1 MSMREI
7 RQSPTAQMVSPDMQ
21 EPELMLECRQLC
33 KVYTQ
38 GPERVEVLRNLDL
51 RVYAGERVAIV
62 GASGSGKTTLLNLLG
77 GLDLP
82 SSGEVMIAGL
92 NLASLN
98 EAQRDRMRNRNL
110 GFVYQF
116 HHLLGEFTALEN
128 VSMPLLIAGN
138 DVRRSAARAAAI
150 LERVGLG
157 HRLQHKPSE
166 LSGGERQRVAIA
178 RALVTEPRCVLLDE
192 PTGNL
197 DRHTA
202 HEIHALM
209 AELNTQL
216 ATSFVV
222 VTHDEEFAR
231 SLDRVLLL
239 RNGQLEELDAATR
252 SAIAARGLTASLVEA
267 PAQDD
272 AHGE

>member
-1 MSMREI
+1 
-7 RQSPTAQMVSPDMQ
+7 
-21 EPELMLECRQLC
+21 MLECRHLG
-33 KVYTQ
+33 KVYFQ
-38 GPERVEVLRNLDL
+38 GPEEVKVLEDLNLQ
-51 RVYAGERVAIV
+51 VYAGERIAIV
-62 GASGSGKTTLLNLLG
+62 GSSGSGKTTLLNLLG

-82 SSGEVMIAGL
+82 TQGDVLVAGM

-98 EAQRDRMRNRNL
+98 ETQRGQMRNRYL

-128 VSMPLLIAGN
+128 VCMPLLIAGL
-138 DVRRSAARAAAI
+138 DVRRAAQRGKAI
-150 LERVGLG
+150 LVRVGLG
-157 HRLQHKPSE
+157 HRLEHKPSE

-202 HEIHALM
+202 REIHLLM

-216 ATSFVV
+216 ATSFIV

-239 RNGQLEELDAATR
+239 RNGRLEPQSVD
-252 SAIAARGLTASLVEA
+252 G
-267 PAQDD
+267 D
-272 AHGE
+272 AHGR